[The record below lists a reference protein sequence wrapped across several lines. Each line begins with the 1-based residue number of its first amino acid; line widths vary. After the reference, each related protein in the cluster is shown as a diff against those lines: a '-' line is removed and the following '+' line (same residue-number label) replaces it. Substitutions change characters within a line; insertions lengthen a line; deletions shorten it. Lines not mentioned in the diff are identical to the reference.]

1 MCLKSNELKIC
12 LMFGKTHFSVGKF
25 SVVTFAPSQNLDFQT
40 DKIFKIKEKENSLS
54 VFWNIESKDKRLPL
68 QNKRSVCC
76 SSTTPGHLH
85 FQHSVFNI
93 QCSTF
98 SVQHLTFNI

>member
-1 MCLKSNELKIC
+1 ML
-12 LMFGKTHFSVGKF
+12 GKTHFSVGKF
-25 SVVTFAPSQNLDFQT
+25 SVITFAPSQNLDFQT

-85 FQHSVFNI
+85 FQHLVFNI
-93 QCSTF
+93 
-98 SVQHLTFNI
+98 QHLTFNIQLHFLENKFLQKKRPD